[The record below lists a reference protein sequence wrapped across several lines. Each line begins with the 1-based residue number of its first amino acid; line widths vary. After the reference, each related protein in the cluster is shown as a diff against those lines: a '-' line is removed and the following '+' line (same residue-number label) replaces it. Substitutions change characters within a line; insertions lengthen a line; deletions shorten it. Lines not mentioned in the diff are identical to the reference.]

1 MSYIDQLLASNEQV
15 IYTARKHWIAPLFAT
30 LTGSLLTLGALA
42 ALGGSLFV
50 SGGWFDTLLVWGG
63 WLALL
68 AGVVLLS
75 RAFVIWASQ
84 RYVVTNQKV
93 MKVSGVLR
101 KTAAGSALE
110 KINDTTIEQPLLGR
124 LLDYGTVQVLTAAD
138 ESNLRYRVMSKPMQ
152 FRRAILDA
160 KQHYE
165 QQQAQDIA
173 DAVRAGQQ
181 LAAQQPGGQPAVG
194 QTAAVPTLPGA
205 DAASQETGETV
216 RSPEEITAVIG
227 RLAALRD
234 SGAITDAEFEQK
246 KAELLGRL

>member
-1 MSYIDQLLASNEQV
+1 MGYVDNLLVTNEHV

-30 LTGSLLTLGALA
+30 LTGSLLTLA
-42 ALGGSLFV
+42 ALGALGWSLFV
-50 SGGWFDTLLVWGG
+50 HGGWWDQVLVWGG
-63 WLALL
+63 WVALL
-68 AGVVLLS
+68 VGIVLLT

-84 RYVVTNQKV
+84 RYLVTNHKV

-124 LLDYGTVQVLTAAD
+124 MLDYGTVQVLTAAD
-138 ESNLRYRVMSKPMQ
+138 ESDLRYRVMSKPMQ

-160 KQHYE
+160 KQQFE

-181 LAAQQPGGQPAVG
+181 LAGQHTGALPAVDASTDIVAPDAP
-194 QTAAVPTLPGA
+194 QTA
-205 DAASQETGETV
+205 
-216 RSPEEITAVIG
+216 EEITALIAK
-227 RLAALRD
+227 LAALRD
-234 SGAITDAEFEQK
+234 AGAITVAEFDAK

>member
-1 MSYIDQLLASNEQV
+1 MAYIDDLLATNEHV

-30 LTGSLLTLGALA
+30 LTGTLLTLGALG
-42 ALGGSLFV
+42 ALGWSLFV
-50 SGGWFDTLLVWGG
+50 DGGWFDQVLVWGG
-63 WLALL
+63 WIALAV
-68 AGVVLLS
+68 GVVMLI
-75 RAFVIWASQ
+75 RGFVIWASQ
-84 RYVVTNQKV
+84 RYLVTNHKV

-101 KTAAGSALE
+101 KSAAGSALE

-124 LLDYGTVQVLTAAD
+124 MLDYGTVQVLTAAD
-138 ESNLRYRVMSKPMQ
+138 ESDLRYRVMSKPMD

-160 KQHYE
+160 KQRFE

-181 LAAQQPGGQPAVG
+181 LAG
-194 QTAAVPTLPGA
+194 QTGSQPVITAGSASGGTEGTAAPA
-205 DAASQETGETV
+205 DAHNAED
-216 RSPEEITAVIG
+216 ITALIG

-234 SGAITDAEFEQK
+234 SGAITEAEFDEK